1 MRRREFVTLLGSA
14 AAFRP
19 LAVRAQQKVPMRH
32 IGILLYA
39 KQEKATI
46 DPVLRGLEQLGYT
59 DGKNVIIE
67 YRDADGQYDRLQ
79 EAADDLVRLKPN
91 VIFSLGASRLRL

>member
-1 MRRREFVTLLGSA
+1 MRRREFITLLGSA

-19 LAVRAQQKVPMRH
+19 LAVRAQPKVPMRH
-32 IGILLYA
+32 IGILLNA

-46 DPVLRGLEQLGYT
+46 DPFLRGLEQLGYT
-59 DGKNVIIE
+59 DGKNIIIE